1 MSGDVERVAL
11 AYIDALPPDD
21 FGTALQWSD
30 WTPRQ
35 QGFIMTGIAAAMRET
50 LLIAAEALR
59 EQIAN
64 QVAWEQPSAE
74 EIISWLTTRAGEQP

>member
-30 WTPRQ
+30 WTPQQ

-59 EQIAN
+59 
-64 QVAWEQPSAE
+64 AE
-74 EIISWLTTRAGEQP
+74 AMCLPNTHTACTHKHADWLTTRAGEQP